1 MTVSKEIIK
10 KIHDSTDFK
19 IEFAGVT
26 KLGEFRYDHGG
37 SVQPGLDYHVHY
49 TNSKQEVYM
58 TGGSHTEG
66 SKIIIKVGGKK
77 TLIKQYTNIKSTTKN
92 LYPIITPASPSETD
106 YEIGSI
112 KRYFTRKINNSEE
125 PIFEVSK
132 NDFETG
138 NILFEFVNFDWVI
151 SGTKEEVS
159 RHNQIIINQVNKDL
173 LGIDKELFPLQ
184 YWRPSKDSPDV
195 LQKKLLLLRN
205 T

>member
-66 SKIIIKVGGKK
+66 RKIIIKVGGKK
-77 TLIKQYTNIKSTTKN
+77 TLIKQYKNI
-92 LYPIITPASPSETD
+92 
-106 YEIGSI
+106 
-112 KRYFTRKINNSEE
+112 
-125 PIFEVSK
+125 
-132 NDFETG
+132 
-138 NILFEFVNFDWVI
+138 
-151 SGTKEEVS
+151 
-159 RHNQIIINQVNKDL
+159 
-173 LGIDKELFPLQ
+173 
-184 YWRPSKDSPDV
+184 
-195 LQKKLLLLRN
+195 
-205 T
+205 